1 MHYATLTVNRI
12 SRPSAAILATSM
24 RFSLRSLLT
33 FLTAFAVVFG
43 AAVYLT
49 KDYREREALRGELL
63 STGATFVSVSPSR
76 SIRVLFAA
84 PITMATIGKYKEFES
99 IELQRVEIDADSI
112 DALAELEMVDVL
124 HFQSCT
130 FHDSPDLT
138 PLSQMGSVRSLLF
151 WNTPIDDEA
160 TPAIAEVPGLKVVS
174 LSATKV
180 TPAGIDQ
187 LRSARPEIRIDYRP

>member
-1 MHYATLTVNRI
+1 MI
-12 SRPSAAILATSM
+12 
-24 RFSLRSLLT
+24 
-33 FLTAFAVVFG
+33 G

-49 KDYREREALRGELL
+49 KDYRERIALRAELF

-76 SIRVLFAA
+76 SIRVLYAA
-84 PITMATIGKYKEFES
+84 PITMETIGKYKQFES
-99 IELQRVEIDADSI
+99 IELQGFDVDADSL

-124 HFQSCT
+124 LFQSCT
-130 FHDSPDLT
+130 FHDSPDVT
-138 PLSQMGSVRSLLF
+138 PLSQMGRVRSLLF

-160 TPAIAEVPGLKVVS
+160 IPAIAEVPGLKVVS